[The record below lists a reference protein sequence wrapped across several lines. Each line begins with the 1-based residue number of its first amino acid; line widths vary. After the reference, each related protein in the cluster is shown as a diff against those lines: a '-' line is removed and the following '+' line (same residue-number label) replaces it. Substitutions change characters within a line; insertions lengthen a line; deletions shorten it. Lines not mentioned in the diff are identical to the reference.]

1 MSGRRDANRIE
12 TRRNRHIRLRL
23 LLGTVGAV
31 PDAVGHAMDT
41 TPDVHTV
48 LEGTTVRRHRR
59 PDVHVPV
66 CGEKRN

>member
-1 MSGRRDANRIE
+1 MSGRRDAKRVE
-12 TRRNRHIRLRL
+12 TRRDYHIRLRL
-23 LLGTVGAV
+23 LLGAVGAV
-31 PDAVGHAMDT
+31 SDAVGHAMDT

-48 LEGTTVRRHRR
+48 LKGTAVRRHRR